1 MLSNQTVSFL
11 STLSTLS
18 VIANKM
24 VRAISYLAGLVQ
36 LLFCL
41 LCAIVSEY
49 GPEFGRVSGRIA
61 GKTYRISCQYI
72 NAIRAAYQSE
82 TCQQIVS
89 IVDYKV
95 RQFISQQFGDYLPA
109 VSVKIAPAIVI
120 AEETP
125 DTNSFTRRDLLML
138 AKDLQVVNYSRLDT
152 DSLRL
157 AIAGVC

>member
-18 VIANKM
+18 VITNKM
-24 VRAISYLAGLVQ
+24 VRAFNYLAGLVQ

-49 GPEFGRVSGRIA
+49 GPQIGRVSGRIA
-61 GKTYRISCQYI
+61 GKTYLISCQYI

-82 TCQQIVS
+82 TVQQIVS

-109 VSVKIAPAIVI
+109 LSVKIAPAIVI

-125 DTNSFTRRDLLML
+125 DTNSFSRRDLLML

>member
-11 STLSTLS
+11 SILSNLS

-24 VRAISYLAGLVQ
+24 IRAISYLAGLVQ

-49 GPEFGRVSGRIA
+49 GPEFGRISGRIA
-61 GKTYRISCQYI
+61 GKTYRISCQVI
-72 NAIRAAYQSE
+72 DSIRATYQSE
-82 TCQQIVS
+82 TAQQIVS

-95 RQFISQQFGDYLPA
+95 RQFISQQMGDYMPS
-109 VSVKIAPAIVI
+109 VSVKISPAIVTVN
-120 AEETP
+120 ESLNT
-125 DTNSFTRRDLLML
+125 DSFTRRDLLMI

-157 AIAGVC
+157 AISAIC

>member
-24 VRAISYLAGLVQ
+24 IRAISYLAGLVQ

-61 GKTYRISCQYI
+61 GRTYRISCQVI
-72 NAIRAAYQSE
+72 DAIRATYQSE
-82 TCQQIVS
+82 TAQQIVS

-95 RQFISQQFGDYLPA
+95 RQFISQQMGDYLPA
-109 VSVKIAPAIVI
+109 VSVKISPAIVTVN
-120 AEETP
+120 ESLNT
-125 DTNSFTRRDLLML
+125 DSFTRRDLLMI

-157 AIAGVC
+157 AISAIC